1 MIGAMPETPAP
12 AMDCLEPVLELDG
25 ERLDAG
31 AAVALG
37 LDFAGHHVAP
47 VFSGGEFPPSDEA

>member
-1 MIGAMPETPAP
+1 
-12 AMDCLEPVLELDG
+12 MDCLEPVLELDG